1 MMKGSRLFA
10 KGYDKCSSSF
20 FIYERDACISGKQ
33 SSARNKRRAADV
45 SAKAGIIRSVQRNV
59 RKKKEILSKYVEYG
73 VLSKTESQ
81 NISSHM
87 ENRYQHMEKNG
98 FVPKRH
104 CHKMHHS
111 K

>member
-1 MMKGSRLFA
+1 MFA
-10 KGYDKCSSSF
+10 KDYDKCSSSF
-20 FIYERDACISGKQ
+20 FIYERDACISRKQ
-33 SSARNKRRAADV
+33 SSARNKMT
-45 SAKAGIIRSVQRNV
+45 SQQKQELSVLYKEMLA
-59 RKKKEILSKYVEYG
+59 KKKEILSKYVEYG

>member
-1 MMKGSRLFA
+1 MRKIMISAAAAFLFMSA
-10 KGYDKCSSSF
+10 TPVLAENNPQLETKDVQLTSQQ
-20 FIYERDACISGKQ
+20 KQ
-33 SSARNKRRAADV
+33 EL
-45 SAKAGIIRSVQRNV
+45 SVLYKEILA
-59 RKKKEILSKYVEYG
+59 KKKEILSKYVEYG
-73 VLSKTESQ
+73 VLSKAESQ

>member
-1 MMKGSRLFA
+1 MRKIMISAAAAFLFMSA
-10 KGYDKCSSSF
+10 TPVLAENNPQPETKDVQLTSQQ
-20 FIYERDACISGKQ
+20 KQ
-33 SSARNKRRAADV
+33 EL
-45 SAKAGIIRSVQRNV
+45 SVLYKEMLA
-59 RKKKEILSKYVEYG
+59 KKKEILSKYVEYG
-73 VLSKTESQ
+73 VLSKKESQ

-87 ENRYQHMEKNG
+87 ENRYQYMEKNG